1 MMPMLLRQKLFFSS
15 ETVILKNRKPEY
27 GRDLKIYIRKPNLH
41 GKRAKIKYYMRARCH
56 IV

>member
-1 MMPMLLRQKLFFSS
+1 MMPMLLRQKLFFPS

-41 GKRAKIKYYMRARCH
+41 GKRAEIKYYMQYEKRF
-56 IV
+56 